1 MTQSY
6 LPYYKKLTKA
16 AFLSIA
22 NFLLPIAEFLGRT
35 ELSLS
40 NILSEKSKQAGG
52 GPLTKNLPLF
62 ETESGHITVRL
73 DLQLFSNDWASPQ
86 P

>member
-1 MTQSY
+1 M
-6 LPYYKKLTKA
+6 TKA
-16 AFLSIA
+16 AFLAIV

-73 DLQLFSNDWASPQ
+73 DLQLFSND
-86 P
+86 